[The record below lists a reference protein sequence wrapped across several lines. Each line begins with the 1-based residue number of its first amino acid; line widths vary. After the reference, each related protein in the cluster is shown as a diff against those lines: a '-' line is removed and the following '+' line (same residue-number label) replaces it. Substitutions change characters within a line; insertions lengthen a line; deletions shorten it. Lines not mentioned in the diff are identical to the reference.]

1 MTMAST
7 ERVFVRI
14 GYAPNLLHD
23 IECSEQTCRAL
34 QETVKCAVI
43 AQLVME
49 MLYGERSPSHRVKHE
64 LAVLVVREY
73 DSRAEY
79 KHVTMGMSCRSRED
93 SSFLTQTPFGNS
105 DPDKLLLRSAETDDE
120 SIARSF
126 VLQNVMRED
135 ETYLLLSNTGVMW
148 CQTASAYDEDAGMVT
163 FTRHTKRMRR
173 MMQWW
178 KPSVPL
184 NEKVLTLAEDTDD
197 SSEEDIDADADAA
210 HCEGEP
216 PRKKAKLN

>member
-1 MTMAST
+1 MAST

-34 QETVKCAVI
+34 QENVNCAIIV
-43 AQLVME
+43 QLVME
-49 MLYGERSPSHRVKHE
+49 MLFGERSPSHRVKHE

-73 DSRAEY
+73 DSRTQY
-79 KHVTMGMSCRSRED
+79 KRVRGMSIREGT
-93 SSFLTQTPFGNS
+93 SFLTQTPFGNS
-105 DPDKLLLRSAETDDE
+105 DPDKLLLRAAKTDDE
-120 SIARSF
+120 SIARTF
-126 VLQNVMRED
+126 VLQNVMRKD
-135 ETYLLLSNTGVMW
+135 ETYLQLSNSGVMW

-163 FTRHTKRMRR
+163 FTRHTTRMKSIF
-173 MMQWW
+173 QWF

-184 NEKVLTLAEDTDD
+184 NENVLALAEQTDD
-197 SSEEDIDADADAA
+197 SSDEDIDAGADAA

-216 PRKKAKLN
+216 SRKKVKLN